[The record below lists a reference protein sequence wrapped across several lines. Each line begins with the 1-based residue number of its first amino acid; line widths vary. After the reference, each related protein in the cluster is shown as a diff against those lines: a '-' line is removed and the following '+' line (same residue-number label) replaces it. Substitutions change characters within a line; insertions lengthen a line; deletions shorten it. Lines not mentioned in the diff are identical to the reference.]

1 MKLTFLFYFFDTL
14 IQFLIFFSCFKA
26 KCLKKIVVGK
36 VIVAKAIG
44 IYILY
49 IGKFRFVINRP
60 GREKRIT
67 QRNKIN

>member
-1 MKLTFLFYFFDTL
+1 
-14 IQFLIFFSCFKA
+14 
-26 KCLKKIVVGK
+26 VVGK

-44 IYILY
+44 ILILY

-67 QRNKIN
+67 QRKKIN